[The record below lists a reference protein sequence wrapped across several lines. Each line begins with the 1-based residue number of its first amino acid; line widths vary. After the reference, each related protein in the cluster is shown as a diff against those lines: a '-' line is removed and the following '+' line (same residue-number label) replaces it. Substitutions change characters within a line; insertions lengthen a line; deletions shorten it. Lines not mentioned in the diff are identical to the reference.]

1 MELTKLLL
9 ASALFT
15 GIAHAQVD
23 VNTDLSGR
31 VTGMTIIQ
39 PESGY
44 VTYTDRYGATTGQGA
59 LAVNPYDTPA
69 NYSVYTP
76 SPYTPES
83 VKRELKK

>member
-1 MELTKLLL
+1 MKKLLL
-9 ASALFT
+9 ASALLVGT
-15 GIAHAQVD
+15 AHAQVD
-23 VNTDLSGR
+23 INTDISGR

-44 VTYTDRYGATTGQGA
+44 VTYANRYGATTGQGA
-59 LAVNPYDTPA
+59 LPVNPYATPP

-83 VKRELKK
+83 VKRELRK

>member
-1 MELTKLLL
+1 MGT
-9 ASALFT
+9 
-15 GIAHAQVD
+15 AHAQVD
-23 VNTDLSGR
+23 INTDMAGR

-44 VTYTDRYGATTGQGA
+44 VTYADRNGATTGQGA
-59 LAVNPYDTPA
+59 LPVNPYTTPA

-83 VKRELKK
+83 VKKELRK

>member
-1 MELTKLLL
+1 MKKLLL
-9 ASALFT
+9 GAFFVGTAS
-15 GIAHAQVD
+15 AQVD
-23 VNTDLSGR
+23 INTDLSGR

-44 VTYTDRYGATTGQGA
+44 VTYADRNGATTGQGA
-59 LAVNPYDTPA
+59 LPVVPYTATA

-83 VKRELKK
+83 VKRELRK